1 MAEDRRYTEKE
12 TALIL
17 KKAAALQAR
26 GPAGAQ
32 PGAEG
37 HSLAEIESAALEAGM
52 SAELV
57 RRAAGELGY
66 LGEGR
71 KRSGLKA
78 FVGADWDIVERRILP
93 SIPDKEKLDELLMD
107 MGTIMERNGAGSAS
121 AKGLAWSVNSY
132 QSCNSG
138 SDTSVRIQARAD
150 GGAEL
155 TVSTRLAQAAGGI
168 YGGMMGGI
176 AGGVGM
182 GAGMPIAMNS
192 PYPWIT
198 FPLILLSSALGS
210 YGIARLIFTSMV
222 NRERKRAA
230 SAADELERRLGTT

>member
-1 MAEDRRYTEKE
+1 MTAEDRRFSEKE

-26 GPAGAQ
+26 GAASARSGDA
-32 PGAEG
+32 G

-66 LGEGR
+66 LGEDG

-78 FVGADWDIVERRILP
+78 FLGADWDIIEHRILP
-93 SIPDKEKLDELLMD
+93 SMPDKDKLDELLMD
-107 MGTIMERNGAGSAS
+107 MGSVMGRNGTGTAS
-121 AKGLAWSVNSY
+121 PKGLVWSVNSY
-132 QSCNSG
+132 QSYNSG
-138 SDTSVRIQARAD
+138 AETSVRVQPRAD

-155 TVSTRLAQAAGGI
+155 TVSTRMAQAAGGI
-168 YGGMMGGI
+168 FGGMMGGI

-182 GAGMPIAMNS
+182 GAGLPLALNT
-192 PYPWIT
+192 PYPWLA
-198 FPLILLSSALGS
+198 FPIIFFSAALGS
-210 YGIARLIFTSMV
+210 YGIARLIYTSMV
-222 NRERKRAA
+222 KREWKRAA
-230 SAADELERRLGTT
+230 KAADELARRLGA